1 MTKFITRSIAAL
13 GVVAGIGIA
22 ALPAMS
28 YAVDTKD
35 VAITLT
41 VDPTVS
47 GDASICPTDPQTSVT
62 AGQYTTMDCA
72 FSFSANSAM
81 SLTIVDSD
89 TDTSLKNSKGTGD
102 SIAAFGAPIEIAE
115 LETTSEGWGFTV
127 TGLSNITASGNY
139 GTHYTGVPA
148 KGSVATIAT
157 TSGAVTDAS
166 GTVKFGV
173 KTSEDNLAGDYMD
186 TVTIS
191 ITPTV

>member
-1 MTKFITRSIAAL
+1 MTKFITRSIAVL
-13 GVVAGIGIA
+13 GVVAGIGVA

-28 YAVDTKD
+28 YAADTQN

-47 GDASICPTDPQTSVT
+47 GDASICET
-62 AGQYTTMDCA
+62 AEDAVAAGLHTTMDCTFRFA
-72 FSFSANSAM
+72 ANSAM
-81 SLTIVDSD
+81 NLTIVDSD
-89 TDTSLKNSKGTGD
+89 TDTSLKNSEGTGD
-102 SIAAFGAPIEIAE
+102 SIAAFGTPIEVAE

-127 TGLSNITASGNY
+127 TGLNNMTASGNY

-166 GTVKFGV
+166 GTVRFGV
-173 KTSEDNLAGDYMD
+173 KTSEDNLAGDYTD